1 MPTSSD
7 NGKSQPTPTPRAD
20 GADAQAEPRQ
30 LLRLI
35 PLDDTVV
42 FPNMGITLT
51 VDVGEDERV
60 VLVPRHENEFL
71 EVGTIAEVEDH
82 LRLPGGGRAVALSGQ
97 HRALIGAA
105 QTGVDGELR
114 VEVQERPDGVPT
126 DGRTREL
133 EREYRAI
140 VEEILELRGDDGR
153 IAAFL
158 RAIVEPGPLADSAG
172 YSPNLSYA
180 QKVELLGT
188 LDVTG
193 RLDLAVKLQRES
205 LAELQVR
212 KRIREDVQDGAEKQQ
227 RDYFLRKQMESIRKE
242 LGEDEGSI
250 VDEYRTKI
258 EAAQMPEEVEK
269 QALKELGRLERMG
282 EQTGE
287 SSMIRTYLDWLIALP
302 WAKRSEEHLD
312 PTGAREVLDADHAGL
327 EDVKDR
333 IVEYLAVRKLRQDRG
348 IEADPKSGAILTLIG
363 PPGTGKT
370 SIGESIA
377 RALGREFVRMSLG
390 GVRDEAEIRGHRRTY
405 IGALPGRL
413 VRALRDAGTMNPV
426 ILLDEVDKV
435 GADWRGDP
443 SAALLE
449 VLDPAQ
455 NHSFRDHYLDVELDL
470 SQVMF
475 IATANVA
482 DTIPGPLLDR
492 MEVIRFD
499 GYTSEEKLAIAKGYL
514 WPRQRDRNGLRDGEV
529 EISDEL
535 LRTVIAEYTR
545 EAGVR
550 SLERELGTL
559 LRKTA
564 TKIASSLPAE
574 ATEPPAEDGEQP
586 AVASTAESAPE
597 QAAVTPV
604 EIDLETVR
612 EALGRQKFFQESASR
627 TATPG
632 VATGLAVTGT
642 GGDVLFVEAT
652 AMKASGSGGGGL
664 VLTGQLGDVMKESAR
679 IALSYVRGHA
689 EEIGIDENSAFE
701 GQEFHVHV
709 PAGAIP
715 KDGPSAGVTMVTAL
729 ASLLSGRPVKHTV
742 GMTGEVTLQGRVLPI
757 GGLKQKVLAA
767 HAAGLTDVILPERNR
782 GDLDDIP
789 KEVRE
794 QMSFHPVMTVQEVLD
809 RALEPTRDVAH
820 QLP

>member
-1 MPTSSD
+1 MPSPSS
-7 NGKSQPTPTPRAD
+7 QTPD
-20 GADAQAEPRQ
+20 EQSKQ
-30 LLRLI
+30 VLRLI

-42 FPNMGITLT
+42 MPSMGITLT

-71 EVGTIAEVEDH
+71 EVGTIAEVSDRV
-82 LRLPGGGRAVALSGQ
+82 RLPGGGRAVALSGVA
-97 HRALIGAA
+97 RGLIGAA
-105 QTGVDGELR
+105 QTGPEGELR
-114 VEVQERPDGVPT
+114 VEVTEQPDSTPV
-126 DGRTREL
+126 DRRTREL
-133 EREYRAI
+133 EREYRAV

-158 RAIVEPGPLADSAG
+158 RAIVEPGALADSAG
-172 YSPNLSYA
+172 YSPNLSYE
-180 QKVELLGT
+180 QKVELLRT
-188 LDVTG
+188 LDVTD
-193 RLDLAVKLQRES
+193 RLELAVKLQRES
-205 LAELQVR
+205 LAELQIR
-212 KRIREDVQDGAEKQQ
+212 KRIREDVQEGAEKQQ

-250 VDEYRTKI
+250 VEEYRAKI
-258 EAAQMPEEVEK
+258 EEAKMPSAVEE
-269 QALKELGRLERMG
+269 QALKELSRLERTG

-287 SSMIRTYLDWLIALP
+287 SSMIRTYLDWLIAVP
-302 WAKRSEEHLD
+302 WSKHSEEKLD
-312 PTGAREVLDADHAGL
+312 PVAAREVLDADHAGL

-333 IVEYLAVRKLRQDRG
+333 VTEYLAVRKLREDRG

-377 RALGREFVRMSLG
+377 RATGREFVRMSLG

-514 WPRQRDRNGLRDGEV
+514 WPRQRDRNGLREDELS
-529 EISDEL
+529 ISDET

-550 SLERELGTL
+550 NLERELGTV

-564 TKIASSLPAE
+564 TKIAS
-574 ATEPPAEDGEQP
+574 GEVQP
-586 AVASTAESAPE
+586 
-597 QAAVTPV
+597 PV
-604 EIDLETVR
+604 EIDLDVVR
-612 EALGRQKFFQESASR
+612 DALGRQKFFQESAIR
-627 TATPG
+627 TAVPG
-632 VATGLAVTGT
+632 VATGLAVTGA
-642 GGDVLFVEAT
+642 GGDVLFVEASS
-652 AMKASGSGGGGL
+652 MKRAGGGGL
-664 VLTGQLGDVMKESAR
+664 VLTGQLGEVMKESAQ

-689 EEIGIDENSAFE
+689 ESLGIDESAFE
-701 GQEFHVHV
+701 DREFHVHV

-729 ASLLSGRPVKHTV
+729 ASLLTGRPVKHTV

-782 GDLDDIP
+782 GDLDEIP
-789 KEVRE
+789 KEVAE
-794 QMSFHPVMTVQEVLD
+794 QMSFHPVMSVQEVLEK
-809 RALEPTRDVAH
+809 ALEPSPTAAR
-820 QLP
+820 LS